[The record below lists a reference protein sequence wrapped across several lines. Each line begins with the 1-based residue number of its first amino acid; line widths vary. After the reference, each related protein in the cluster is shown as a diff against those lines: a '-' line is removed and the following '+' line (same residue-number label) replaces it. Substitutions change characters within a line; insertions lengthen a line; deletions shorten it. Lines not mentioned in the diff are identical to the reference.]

1 MTKIAIALAASTL
14 LGALG
19 MTAASAAPAMPVGA
33 AIVAGDHA
41 VDEAAYRHRH
51 YQGMRHRGMGH
62 GRHMRRMPAS
72 RMSSNPNSRNPQ
84 QPGFMQQKGQTTG
97 GPRY

>member
-19 MTAASAAPAMPVGA
+19 MTAASAAPALPVGA

-72 RMSSNPNSRNPQ
+72 RMGSNPNSRNPQ